1 MENKAPKPLTP
12 GWYRDFGSYL
22 KEIFGCRVHKISL
35 DAGFSCPNRDGT
47 LSQKGCIYCNEK
59 GSGTGAWARG
69 IPIAGQIEAARGFL
83 EKRYKA
89 KKFLAYFQSFSNT
102 YAPVTRLEQVFEEA
116 LAQEKIC
123 GLCIGTRPD
132 CVPDKVLSLLDGLNK
147 KTFLMM
153 EYGLQSACDRT
164 LALINRGHDSRAF
177 EETARKTTALGIR
190 VCAHVILG
198 LPGESRQDMQS
209 TADFLASLGVDAVKI
224 HLLYVIKGSSMEELY
239 KEGGYKP
246 LAMDAYV
253 DLVCDFLERLPQK
266 TVIERLTGDPHP
278 QELAAPSWALGG
290 KARILDAIRQRMVE
304 RETWQSRLVCANK
317 SNQH

>member
-12 GWYRDFGSYL
+12 GWYQDFGSYL

-47 LSQKGCIYCNEK
+47 LSQKGCIYCNER

-116 LAQEKIC
+116 LSQEKIC

-132 CVPDKVLSLLDGLNK
+132 CVPDEVLCLLDSLNK

-153 EYGLQSACDRT
+153 EYGLQSACDKT
-164 LALINRGHDSRAF
+164 LALINRGHNLKDF
-177 EETARKTTALGIR
+177 EQAAKKTKALGIR

-198 LPGESRQDMQS
+198 LPGESRSDMQH
-209 TADFLASLGVDAVKI
+209 TADFLGSLNIDAVKI
-224 HLLYVIKGSSMEELY
+224 HALYVVKGTGMEELY
-239 KEGGYKP
+239 KDGGYKP
-246 LAMDAYV
+246 LCRDEFVDA
-253 DLVCDFLERLPQK
+253 VCEFLERLPAN
-266 TVIERLTGDPHP
+266 TVIERMTGDPHP

-290 KARILDAIRQRMVE
+290 KAQLLADIRQAMVD
-304 RETWQSRLVCANK
+304 RKTWQSRLLGKKADLG
-317 SNQH
+317 